1 MPSTSTAATEFIN
14 SLTSAPH
21 LAGASTANN
30 SPIYQNPS
38 YYEEPGRK
46 YEVIKDLQKKES
58 ELETKVALYLAKH
71 RDYTAYMAAHGGEW
85 NDFKK
90 RNDMSGLG
98 SSPGDDNE
106 SAGWFYMGDTD
117 TLAEC
122 KRAALRDDKVYT
134 RVVYYDPADGY
145 IGNWKYG
152 CYGSVQSSKTSKNP
166 NFNSIGVT
174 TSDRTYWVDTQ
185 NSLALD
191 PTIVANQINNAAP
204 TPGQNYGGWFS
215 LGKITASSDA
225 DGLYQCKEL
234 AKNPESGAMSYL
246 KDKQFVSVSYFG
258 STYGGVS
265 DNSWRGYCYAGVKD
279 AAADATPASGTNAA
293 GVWASRQTRCLAD
306 DDKPKLI
313 KELQELYED
322 ILRRKTEI
330 DVKFA
335 AVPPLKKQ
343 FGEMLNASIHKIQF
357 ELQPKVIAY
366 RTALQQ
372 EESEISMLDNLDS
385 HIKMNS
391 HQHKYVLYVAFVV
404 ALVAGIYYILTSEN
418 DTTYVSYALFSGIT
432 ALAVY
437 YAYAYFGSGAG
448 GNPFETS

>member
-1 MPSTSTAATEFIN
+1 MPSQVASSGTS
-14 SLTSAPH
+14 
-21 LAGASTANN
+21 GASESYNANAAGDA
-30 SPIYQNPS
+30 PIYQQPS
-38 YYEEPGRK
+38 YYNEPGNK
-46 YEVIKDLQKKES
+46 YEVIKDLQAKER
-58 ELETKVALYLAKH
+58 ELETKVGLYLAKH
-71 RDYTAYMAAHGGEW
+71 REYTEYMGAHGGEW

-106 SAGWFYMGDTD
+106 AAGWFYMGDTD
-117 TLAEC
+117 NLAEC
-122 KRAALRDDKVYT
+122 KRAALRDDKMYT

-152 CYGSVQSSKTSKNP
+152 CYGSVPSSKTSKNS

-174 TSDRTYWVDTQ
+174 TSDRTYWVDSP

-191 PTIVANQINNAAP
+191 PTIDANKVNGAAP

-215 LGKITASSDA
+215 LGKITNALNDA
-225 DGLYQCKEL
+225 DGLYKCKEL
-234 AKNPESGAMSYL
+234 AKNPGSGAMSYL
-246 KDKQFVSVSYFG
+246 NNREFVSVSYFG
-258 STYGGVS
+258 STYGGGGPGNP
-265 DNSWRGYCYAGVKD
+265 NSWRGYCYAGVKD
-279 AAADATPASGTNAA
+279 ANTDATPAVGNKAA

-330 DVKFA
+330 NDKFA

-343 FGEMLNASIHKIQF
+343 FGEMLNASIYKIQF

-366 RTALQQ
+366 RTAVQK

-385 HIKMNS
+385 HIQMNS
-391 HQHKYVLYVAFVV
+391 HQHKYVIYVAIVV
-404 ALVAGIYYILTSEN
+404 ALISGIYYILTSEN
-418 DTTYVSYALFSGIT
+418 DTTYVSYALFSGLT
-432 ALAVY
+432 AIAVY
-437 YAYAYFGSGAG
+437 YAYAYFGSGVG
-448 GNPFETS
+448 SNPFDTN

>member
-1 MPSTSTAATEFIN
+1 MSTS
-14 SLTSAPH
+14 
-21 LAGASTANN
+21 GASESYNANAGDA
-30 SPIYQNPS
+30 PIYQQPS
-38 YYEEPGRK
+38 YYNEPGNK
-46 YEVIKDLQKKES
+46 YEVIKDLQAKER
-58 ELETKVALYLAKH
+58 ELELKVGMYLAKH
-71 RDYTAYMAAHGGEW
+71 REYTEYMGAHGGEW

-106 SAGWFYMGDTD
+106 DAGWFYMGDTD

-122 KRAALRDDKVYT
+122 KRAALRDDKTYT

-152 CYGSVQSSKTSKNP
+152 CYGSVPSSKTSKNS

-174 TSDRTYWVDTQ
+174 TSDRTYWVDSP

-191 PTIVANQINNAAP
+191 PTIDANRVNGVAP

-215 LGKITASSDA
+215 LGKITNANAPINDA
-225 DGLYQCKEL
+225 DGLYKCKEL
-234 AKNPESGAMSYL
+234 AKNPGSGAMAYL
-246 KDKQFVSVSYFG
+246 NSREFVSVSYFG
-258 STYGGVS
+258 STYGGPG
-265 DNSWRGYCYAGVKD
+265 NTNPWQGYCYAGVKD
-279 AAADATPASGTNAA
+279 AATDSTPAAGANAA

-313 KELQELYED
+313 KDLQELYED

-330 DVKFA
+330 NDKFA

-343 FGEMLNASIHKIQF
+343 FGEMLNASIYKIQF

-366 RTALQQ
+366 RDAFQR
-372 EESEISMLDNLDS
+372 EASEISMLDNLDS
-385 HIKMNS
+385 HIQMNS
-391 HQHKYVLYVAFVV
+391 HRHKYVLYVAFVV
-404 ALVAGIYYILTSEN
+404 ALIAGIYYILTSEN
-418 DTTYVSYALFSGIT
+418 DTTYVSYALFSGLTAIT
-432 ALAVY
+432 VY
-437 YAYAYFGSGAG
+437 YAYAYFGSGVVS
-448 GNPFETS
+448 NPFETN

>member
-1 MPSTSTAATEFIN
+1 MPSTDASNFVGALSTSTNPAY
-14 SLTSAPH
+14 SR
-21 LAGASTANN
+21 GASTASNA
-30 SPIYQNPS
+30 PIYQNPS
-38 YYEEPGRK
+38 YYDEPGRK
-46 YEVIKDLQKKES
+46 YEVIKDLQAKEK
-58 ELETKVALYLAKH
+58 ELETKVAAYLAKH
-71 RDYTAYMAAHGGEW
+71 REYTAYMGERGGEW

-106 SAGWFYMGDTD
+106 AAGWFYMGDTD

-122 KRAALRDDKVYT
+122 KRAALRDDKSYT

-152 CYGSVQSSKTSKNP
+152 CYGSVPTSKTSKNS

-191 PTIVANQINNAAP
+191 PTIDANKVNGAAP

-215 LGKITASSDA
+215 LGKITTASDDA
-225 DGLYQCKEL
+225 DGLYKCKEL

-258 STYGGVS
+258 STYMGLG
-265 DNSWRGYCYAGVKD
+265 WRGYCYAGVKD
-279 AAADATPASGTNAA
+279 AKTDATPAAGANAA

-306 DDKPKLI
+306 DEKPKLI
-313 KELQELYED
+313 KDLQELYED

-330 DVKFA
+330 NDKFA
-335 AVPPLKKQ
+335 AIPPLKKQ
-343 FGEMLNASIHKIQF
+343 FGEMLNASINKIQF

-366 RTALQQ
+366 RTALQR

-385 HIKMNS
+385 HIQMNS

-404 ALVAGIYYILTSEN
+404 ALVAGIYYILTSET
-418 DTTYVSYALFSGIT
+418 DTTYVSYALFSGLT

-437 YAYAYFGSGAG
+437 YAYAYFVSGAG
-448 GNPFETS
+448 SNPFETD

>member
-1 MPSTSTAATEFIN
+1 MPSATSFVDSLPNNAA
-14 SLTSAPH
+14 SSR
-21 LAGASTANN
+21 GASTANN
-30 SPIYQNPS
+30 APIYQNPA
-38 YYEEPGRK
+38 YYNEPGGK
-46 YEVIKDLQKKES
+46 YDMIKDLQIKERD
-58 ELETKVALYLAKH
+58 LETKVAAYLAKYNA
-71 RDYTAYMAAHGGEW
+71 YTAYMGERGGEW

-106 SAGWFYMGDTD
+106 AAGWFYMGDTD

-122 KRAALRDDKVYT
+122 KRAALRDDKTYT

-152 CYGSVQSSKTSKNP
+152 CYGSVPTSKTSKNS

-174 TSDRTYWVDTQ
+174 TSDRTYWVDTS
-185 NSLALD
+185 NTLALD
-191 PTIVANQINNAAP
+191 PTIDANKVNGAAP

-215 LGKITASSDA
+215 LGNITPASDA
-225 DGLYQCKEL
+225 DGLYKCKEL
-234 AKNPESGAMSYL
+234 AKNPESGTMSYL

-258 STYGGVS
+258 SGYGGS
-265 DNSWRGYCYAGVKD
+265 GWRGYCYAGVKD
-279 AAADATPASGTNAA
+279 AKMDATPATGDNAK
-293 GVWASRQTRCLAD
+293 GVWASKQTRCLAD

-330 DVKFA
+330 NDKYA
-335 AVPPLKKQ
+335 AIPPLEKQ
-343 FGEMLNASIHKIQF
+343 FGDMLNANIYKIQF

-366 RTALQQ
+366 RNDVQQ
-372 EESEISMLDNLDS
+372 EESDISMLDNLDS
-385 HIKMNS
+385 HIQMNS
-391 HQHKYVLYVAFVV
+391 HQHKYVLYVAVVV

-418 DTTYVSYALFSGIT
+418 DTTYVSYALFSGLA
-432 ALAVY
+432 ALAGY

-448 GNPFETS
+448 PNPFKTD

>member
-1 MPSTSTAATEFIN
+1 MSTS
-14 SLTSAPH
+14 
-21 LAGASTANN
+21 GASESYNVNAGDA
-30 SPIYQNPS
+30 PIYQKPS
-38 YYEEPGRK
+38 YYNEPGLK
-46 YEVIKDLQKKES
+46 YEVIKDLQAKER
-58 ELETKVALYLAKH
+58 ELELKVGMYLAKH
-71 RDYTAYMAAHGGEW
+71 REYTEYMGAHGGEW

-106 SAGWFYMGDTD
+106 DAGWFYMGDTD

-122 KRAALRDDKVYT
+122 KRAALRDDKTYT

-152 CYGSVQSSKTSKNP
+152 CYGSVPSSKTSKNS

-174 TSDRTYWVDTQ
+174 TSDRTYWVDSP

-191 PTIVANQINNAAP
+191 PTVVANRVNGAAP

-215 LGKITASSDA
+215 LGKITNALDDA
-225 DGLYQCKEL
+225 DGLYKCKEL
-234 AKNPESGAMSYL
+234 AKNPGSGAMAYL
-246 KDKQFVSVSYFG
+246 NNREFVSVSYFG
-258 STYGGVS
+258 STYGGGGPGNT
-265 DNSWRGYCYAGVKD
+265 NSWRGYCYAGVKD
-279 AAADATPASGTNAA
+279 AATDSTPAAGANAA

-330 DVKFA
+330 NDKFA

-343 FGEMLNASIHKIQF
+343 YGEMLNASIYKIQF

-366 RTALQQ
+366 RDAVQT

-385 HIKMNS
+385 HIQMNS
-391 HQHKYVLYVAFVV
+391 HQHKYVLYVAIVV
-404 ALVAGIYYILTSEN
+404 ALIAGIYYILTSEN
-418 DTTYVSYALFSGIT
+418 DTTYASYALFSGLT
-432 ALAVY
+432 AIAVY
-437 YAYAYFGSGAG
+437 YAYAYFVSGSVS
-448 GNPFETS
+448 NPFETN

>member
-1 MPSTSTAATEFIN
+1 MSTS
-14 SLTSAPH
+14 
-21 LAGASTANN
+21 GASESYNTNAGDA
-30 SPIYQNPS
+30 PIYQQPS
-38 YYEEPGRK
+38 YYNESGNK
-46 YEVIKDLQKKES
+46 YEVIKDLQAKER
-58 ELETKVALYLAKH
+58 ELERKVGLYLAKH
-71 RDYTAYMAAHGGEW
+71 REYTEYMGAHGGEW

-106 SAGWFYMGDTD
+106 AAGWFYMGDTD

-122 KRAALRDDKVYT
+122 KRAALRDDKTYT

-152 CYGSVQSSKTSKNP
+152 CYGSVPSSKTSKNS

-174 TSDRTYWVDTQ
+174 TSDRTYWVDSP

-191 PTIVANQINNAAP
+191 PTIVANRVNGVAP

-215 LGKITASSDA
+215 LGKITNALNDA
-225 DGLYQCKEL
+225 DGLYKCKEL
-234 AKNPESGAMSYL
+234 AKNPGSGAMAYL
-246 KDKQFVSVSYFG
+246 NNREFVSVSYFG
-258 STYGGVS
+258 STYGGAG
-265 DNSWRGYCYAGVKD
+265 NPNPWQGYCYAGVKD
-279 AAADATPASGTNAA
+279 AATDSMPAAGANAA
-293 GVWASRQTRCLAD
+293 GVWASNQTRCLTD

-330 DVKFA
+330 NDKFT

-343 FGEMLNASIHKIQF
+343 FGEMLNASIYKIQF

-366 RTALQQ
+366 RDAFQK

-385 HIKMNS
+385 HIQMNS
-391 HQHKYVLYVAFVV
+391 HRHKYVLYVAFVV
-404 ALVAGIYYILTSEN
+404 ALIAGIYYILTSEN
-418 DTTYVSYALFSGIT
+418 DTTYVMYALFSGLT
-432 ALAVY
+432 AIAVY
-437 YAYAYFGSGAG
+437 YTYAYFGSGAG
-448 GNPFETS
+448 GNPFETN

>member
-1 MPSTSTAATEFIN
+1 MPITAATFIS
-14 SLTSAPH
+14 SLTTPH
-21 LAGASTANN
+21 LVGASTANN
-30 SPIYQNPS
+30 APIYQNPS
-38 YYEEPGRK
+38 YYDEPGRK
-46 YEVIKDLQKKES
+46 YDMIKDLQIKERD
-58 ELETKVALYLAKH
+58 LETRVAAYLAKYNA
-71 RDYTAYMAAHGGEW
+71 YTAYMGERGGEW

-98 SSPGDDNE
+98 SSPGDNNE
-106 SAGWFYMGDTD
+106 AAGWFYMGDTD

-122 KRAALRDDKVYT
+122 KRAALRDDKTYT

-152 CYGSVQSSKTSKNP
+152 CYGSVPTSKTSKNS

-174 TSDRTYWVDTQ
+174 TSDRTYWVDTS
-185 NSLALD
+185 NSLVLD
-191 PTIVANQINNAAP
+191 PTIDANKVNGVAP

-215 LGKITASSDA
+215 LGKITTPSNDA
-225 DGLYQCKEL
+225 NGLYKCKEL
-234 AKNPESGAMSYL
+234 AKNPDSGAMSYL

-258 STYGGVS
+258 STYGATD
-265 DNSWRGYCYAGVKD
+265 DNPWRGYCYAGVKD
-279 AAADATPASGTNAA
+279 AKTDATPAAGTNAA

-306 DDKPKLI
+306 DEKPKLV

-330 DVKFA
+330 NDKYA
-335 AVPPLKKQ
+335 AIPPLNNQ
-343 FGEMLNASIHKIQF
+343 FGEMLNDSINKIQF
-357 ELQPKVIAY
+357 ELQPKVIEY
-366 RTALQQ
+366 RNALQQ
-372 EESEISMLDNLDS
+372 EESAISMLDNLDS
-385 HIKMNS
+385 HIRMNS

-418 DTTYVSYALFSGIT
+418 DTTYVSYALFSGLA
-432 ALAVY
+432 ALAGY

-448 GNPFETS
+448 PNPFKTD